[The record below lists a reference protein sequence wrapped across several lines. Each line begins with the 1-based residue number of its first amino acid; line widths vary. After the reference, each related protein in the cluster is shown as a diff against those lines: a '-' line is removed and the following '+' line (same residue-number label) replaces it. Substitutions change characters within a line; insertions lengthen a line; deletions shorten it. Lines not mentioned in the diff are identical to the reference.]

1 MPHQQR
7 SHPRKYGKD
16 SRACRVTGQND
27 GLIRKYGLM
36 MSRQCFREQA
46 NQIGFFKLKWAM
58 IWNTR
63 KTWREYTES
72 RPEIN
77 QWKSL
82 IQSLHQDN
90 SARESILTG
99 FQHGQSELQA
109 MKLSAIQARMRDFF
123 DRLLGPRPV
132 MEHGIYLVWT
142 QGETPSLDTTILDTS

>member
-27 GLIRKYGLM
+27 GLIRKYGLN

-46 NQIGFFKLKWAM
+46 NQIGFFKMKWAM

-72 RPEIN
+72 RPELN
-77 QWKSL
+77 LWSPSFKAYTKTTELRSAFWLDSSTARVNSKSL
-82 IQSLHQDN
+82 SCKRSKLGCRTSLTKL
-90 SARESILTG
+90 LTLW
-99 FQHGQSELQA
+99 SVIEY
-109 MKLSAIQARMRDFF
+109 
-123 DRLLGPRPV
+123 
-132 MEHGIYLVWT
+132 GIYLVLME
-142 QGETPSLDTTILDTS
+142 GTPSLDTTILDTS